1 MAAAV
6 LLEHLTR
13 RFGAFKAVDD
23 VSLEVPEGEIFGF
36 LGSNGAG
43 KSTAIRMMCGLLT
56 PTSGRALV
64 LGVDPAKDPEAV
76 KPRIGY
82 MSQKFSLYDDLT
94 VRQNLT
100 FFGGVYGLSDAAIA
114 EREAWAIGMAGL
126 EGKEDEPTG
135 ALPGGWKQRLALAC
149 SVLHRPRLLFLDEP
163 TGGVDPI
170 SRRRFWTL
178 IREMAADGVTV
189 LVTTHYMDEAEQ
201 CGRIAFMHAG
211 RLIALGTL
219 DELKSVFD
227 QQGVLE
233 VRCPRFM
240 DALDVLEKQE
250 WVLENSVFG
259 DRVHIVVPDADSS
272 AERVR
277 ELLHAQG
284 NEPATVRRIAPSL
297 EDAFIHY
304 IGEASS

>member
-23 VSLEVPEGEIFGF
+23 LSLEVREGEIFGF

-56 PTSGRALV
+56 PTSGRAIV
-64 LGVDPAKDPEAV
+64 LGVDPARDPEAV
-76 KPRIGY
+76 KPLIGY
-82 MSQKFSLYDDLT
+82 MSQKFSLYDDLS

-114 EREAWAIGMAGL
+114 EREAWAIHMAGL
-126 EGKEDEPTG
+126 EGKEEATTG
-135 ALPGGWKQRLALAC
+135 SLPGGWKQRLALAC

-170 SRRRFWTL
+170 SRRRFWTM
-178 IREMAADGVTV
+178 IREMAAAGVTV

-219 DELKSVFD
+219 AELKSVFD
-227 QQGVLE
+227 RQGVLE
-233 VRCPRFM
+233 VQCPRFM
-240 DALDVLEKQE
+240 DALDILEKQE

-259 DRVHIVVPDADSS
+259 DRVHIVVPDAESCR
-272 AERVR
+272 ARVL

-284 NEPATVRRIAPSL
+284 NEPAAVRRIAPSL

-304 IGEASS
+304 IGEASP